1 MAELPRSTRERILPS
16 KRLNRRRSLW
26 HFGSGEITVALSVA
40 VAVVWCA
47 LVVVVSFR
55 QPVLGG
61 DFMEFYT
68 FGMAARLG
76 DWAIQY
82 DWPAF
87 HQLQVSLVPNS
98 DPYFYPPSYP
108 PLVPALYAPL
118 SFLAFPT
125 AYVVWTGLSTGIY
138 CGLTALAARAATFS
152 RRNAVLALL
161 LFPPFIAHQA
171 LGHSTLWP
179 LIGFVGGWWALTYTR
194 PAIAGV
200 IFSLVAIKPHLGMAL
215 AIALLATRQWRTVGG
230 IAIGLTLQA
239 CATVAICG
247 TAAVAAYLNTT
258 LRVLSDTGIINPTD
272 SRFSHGLRTSLE
284 AVLPHSLAS
293 AGWIMASATFGWL
306 LVRAWRRSEDWTLRI
321 STLLVATLL
330 ISPHVQAYDA
340 ILLAPAALWLSS
352 WAVSNRQPAVLV
364 VVVLLSAA
372 FVVPVARLW
381 GFPFTVPL
389 MAWLLWQCQRA
400 VPRPEAVQALG

>member
-1 MAELPRSTRERILPS
+1 
-16 KRLNRRRSLW
+16 
-26 HFGSGEITVALSVA
+26 
-40 VAVVWCA
+40 
-47 LVVVVSFR
+47 
-55 QPVLGG
+55 
-61 DFMEFYT
+61 
-68 FGMAARLG
+68 
-76 DWAIQY
+76 
-82 DWPAF
+82 
-87 HQLQVSLVPNS
+87 
-98 DPYFYPPSYP
+98 
-108 PLVPALYAPL
+108 
-118 SFLAFPT
+118 
-125 AYVVWTGLSTGIY
+125 
-138 CGLTALAARAATFS
+138 
-152 RRNAVLALL
+152 LL

-284 AVLPHSLAS
+284 AVLPHTLAS